1 MYYLGTDTVAGKPF
15 SQLIYNADDNAK
27 HQIIEW
33 LMDQGFEAWVNPDDY
48 GIDVLA
54 TRDGTAY
61 AFEVE
66 VKHNWDTDVFPYS
79 TVHFSARKKKFIA
92 VNHFF
97 TMLNN
102 ARTIVL
108 IVDAPTLEAAP
119 VVSKKTKYTEME
131 DFIEVRAMDCVNRSL
146 VGF

>member
-1 MYYLGTDTVAGKPF
+1 MHYLAKNMAGKPF
-15 SQLIYNADDNAK
+15 SQVIYNADDNAK

-33 LMDQGFEAWVNPDDY
+33 LMDQGFLAWVNPDDY

-54 TRDGTAY
+54 TRGGTEY

-66 VKHNWDTDVFPYS
+66 VKHNWDTDVFPFS

-97 TMLNN
+97 TMLNH

-108 IVDAPTLEAAP
+108 IVDAPTLQAAP

-131 DFIEVRAMDCVNRSL
+131 DFIEVRAMDCVIRSL